1 MIAVLHPNAR
11 TRRRTWWVIS
21 LTAAK
26 AVHQMFHM
34 QDSLPDE
41 FLTDLVI
48 GLRMISQSPRRDYAS
63 RLTLDRDRGSARIA
77 ASLME
82 HLQRCGYKIE
92 PPPSAPMQMS
102 R

>member
-1 MIAVLHPNAR
+1 
-11 TRRRTWWVIS
+11 
-21 LTAAK
+21 
-26 AVHQMFHM
+26 MFHM
-34 QDSLPDE
+34 HNPLPDG
-41 FLTDLVI
+41 FLTDIVI

-77 ASLME
+77 QCLME

-92 PPPSAPMQMS
+92 PPPPASMQMS

>member
-1 MIAVLHPNAR
+1 MFLAPNP
-11 TRRRTWWVIS
+11 
-21 LTAAK
+21 
-26 AVHQMFHM
+26 M
-34 QDSLPDE
+34 PDE
-41 FLTDLVI
+41 FLTDVII

-77 ASLME
+77 EYLVE

-92 PPPSAPMQMS
+92 PPPPAPMHTS